1 MSWVLVV
8 LTPDLAST
16 VAFIN
21 WLLWLEA
28 ENSLNPKVAFD
39 QPDSVM
45 ILKLR
50 YFQNEFTLL
59 KK

>member
-1 MSWVLVV
+1 MSWELVV

-28 ENSLNPKVAFD
+28 ENSLNPKVTFD
-39 QPDSVM
+39 QPDSVL

-50 YFQNEFTLL
+50 YFQNELTLL

>member
-28 ENSLNPKVAFD
+28 ENSLNPKVAYD
-39 QPDSVM
+39 RPDSVM
-45 ILKLR
+45 IVKLR
-50 YFQNEFTLL
+50 YFQNELTLL
-59 KK
+59 KT

>member
-1 MSWVLVV
+1 MGKLLVV
-8 LTPDLAST
+8 LSPDLAST
-16 VAFIN
+16 VGFIN

-39 QPDSVM
+39 QTDRVL
-45 ILKLR
+45 IWKLR
-50 YFQNEFTLL
+50 YFQNELTLL